1 MIRRPPRSKRTDQLF
16 PYTTLFRSRRR
27 DHRAEREGLGLLLF
41 EVRVAAA
48 VDVEAER
55 RLGEGRKVRAGYA
68 LGDAQ
73 VLLGLGRV
81 ARGFAG
87 VRSEEH
93 TSELQSLMRISYAV
107 FCLKKKNKIKWL
119 IRNDTY
125 T

>member
-1 MIRRPPRSKRTDQLF
+1 MIRRPPRYTRTCSLF
-16 PYTTLFRSRRR
+16 PYTTLCRSDLDIEVVDGEVEAVEERRR

-87 VRSEEH
+87 V
-93 TSELQSLMRISYAV
+93 AA
-107 FCLKKKNKIKWL
+107 
-119 IRNDTY
+119 
-125 T
+125 